1 MSVGRIVGVGGRAT
15 ATCKRFPSHTPDDT
29 LSPSCPAASVL
40 HSNYSL
46 LLQLFLLGSLV
57 VSAGASPLA
66 VSNANDVTTFSLRNA
81 YDNNP
86 LARPTRLESPDK
98 SDALA
103 LDPRR
108 IMCGYQL
115 IVNLKLQCG
124 SRGTYSPYDHGARIR
139 RSLRM
144 VSSRN
149 AVAGA
154 ALDVILTNFVPRTEL
169 SRRLLGIPS
178 PTSQESAKDQTSLL
192 QAGPLRDSTFP
203 LEMPSSSIFSLAPA
217 IFGPSVTS
225 VNPLLDLP
233 QLRLNNQKKAHIFLM
248 TDFTP
253 ILYIFQIFLPKDSK
267 EYDRGDNLMLQRTRM
282 EPHCLMSAL

>member
-15 ATCKRFPSHTPDDT
+15 ATCKRFPSRTPYDT
-29 LSPSCPAASVL
+29 LPPSSPAASVP

-81 YDNNP
+81 YGNNP
-86 LARPTRLESPDK
+86 LAKPTLLESPDK

-144 VSSRN
+144 GEFPGIHPN
-149 AVAGA
+149 PGMG
-154 ALDVILTNFVPRTEL
+154 
-169 SRRLLGIPS
+169 RR
-178 PTSQESAKDQTSLL
+178 ED
-192 QAGPLRDSTFP
+192 
-203 LEMPSSSIFSLAPA
+203 
-217 IFGPSVTS
+217 FG
-225 VNPLLDLP
+225 
-233 QLRLNNQKKAHIFLM
+233 
-248 TDFTP
+248 
-253 ILYIFQIFLPKDSK
+253 
-267 EYDRGDNLMLQRTRM
+267 E
-282 EPHCLMSAL
+282 

>member
-1 MSVGRIVGVGGRAT
+1 L
-15 ATCKRFPSHTPDDT
+15 P
-29 LSPSCPAASVL
+29 PSCPAASVL

-66 VSNANDVTTFSLRNA
+66 VSNANDVTTFSLRDA

-144 VSSRN
+144 GEFPGIHPNPGMERGEDFREQFNVCRSEP
-149 AVAGA
+149 
-154 ALDVILTNFVPRTEL
+154 LQL
-169 SRRLLGIPS
+169 SRFLDFSIFVCDFTLL
-178 PTSQESAKDQTSLL
+178 ESTALPLL
-192 QAGPLRDSTFP
+192 VGLTVSANAMVVRRYLMNLTI
-203 LEMPSSSIFSLAPA
+203 SSIATTDLAERRRKTCVTHS
-217 IFGPSVTS
+217 ICKSV
-225 VNPLLDLP
+225 V
-233 QLRLNNQKKAHIFLM
+233 RG
-248 TDFTP
+248 FT
-253 ILYIFQIFLPKDSK
+253 
-267 EYDRGDNLMLQRTRM
+267 
-282 EPHCLMSAL
+282 